1 MADREHTMLRKLS
14 RACLV
19 PGLLS
24 ALLLLPG
31 CDSNNDHDST
41 QTASTVSQTT
51 SSDDGSLQTV
61 VSALQ
66 EQRLTF
72 NNGWTTQ
79 ELDDLNISHSLTYQ
93 GAPFTTWKN
102 DYDKK
107 LAECTVYSGQQ
118 INGDTV
124 CLPSKDAIF
133 DCSAGSILEYGYYC
147 GAGRPAD
154 GFWGKEP
161 LDGVDYCCRM
171 HDMNVWGPSPTS
183 PMNACGAVMC
193 LYYATEYPAGS
204 VQAFP
209 EVENARQCIFD
220 WAKKLCGGIQPLDTP
235 PPATMINP

>member
-1 MADREHTMLRKLS
+1 MLRKLS
-14 RACLV
+14 LAGLV
-19 PGLLS
+19 PVLL
-24 ALLLLPG
+24 LLLALLPG
-31 CDSNNDHDST
+31 CDSNNNHDSGQPVT
-41 QTASTVSQTT
+41 TTTASQT
-51 SSDDGSLQTV
+51 SEDDGSLLTV
-61 VSALQ
+61 VDALQ

-72 NNGWTTQ
+72 NNHWTTQ
-79 ELDDLNISHSLTYQ
+79 DLDDLNISHSLTYQ

-107 LAECTVYSGQQ
+107 LAECTAYSGQQ

-154 GFWGKEP
+154 GFWDKEP

-171 HDMNVWGPSPTS
+171 HDRNVWGPSPTS

-193 LYYATEYPAGS
+193 LYYATEYPAGA
-204 VQAFP
+204 VQGFP
-209 EVENARQCIFD
+209 EVENARQCIYD
-220 WAKKLCGGIQPLDTP
+220 WAKKLCGVIQIQPLDAP
-235 PPATMINP
+235 LPATMINP